1 MEKNHLNAV
10 LKAAEAT
17 AEGDWSILAEHRTLS
32 LHAASGGVG
41 LNITQIRRVRV
52 DDALLWAET
61 VRGETFFV
69 TLSEVFAAAV
79 VDGAKKGERKAG
91 FR

>member
-1 MEKNHLNAV
+1 MENNHLTAV

-17 AEGDWSILAEHRTLS
+17 ADGEWSILAEDRSLT

-52 DDALLWAET
+52 DEAVLWAET
-61 VRGETFFV
+61 VRGETFIV
-69 TLSEVFAAAV
+69 TLSDVFAAAV